1 MALHLAVYRRGVV
14 AVFFGELYL
23 LRVSELY
30 AALLRAVLASLEG
43 ADVVALPVEDIF
55 NDGIKRA
62 AHGVD
67 DKQRENEAALHL
79 TFRWA
84 IIM

>member
-30 AALLRAVLASLEG
+30 AALLRAVLASLKEPM
-43 ADVVALPVEDIF
+43 VLRLP
-55 NDGIKRA
+55 
-62 AHGVD
+62 
-67 DKQRENEAALHL
+67 
-79 TFRWA
+79 
-84 IIM
+84 